1 MGTPQKKYHITDE
14 GKIYRIADNGEITE
28 MGDISEVDREK
39 KCPAS
44 RVTRKSRSPKPKTA
58 TRRPRPKREKTEDG
72 NNYGCLVL
80 ILLVVGI
87 LAFFALN

>member
-1 MGTPQKKYHITDE
+1 MTDE

-28 MGDISEVDREK
+28 LGDVSDVDREGK
-39 KCPAS
+39 RPAS
-44 RVTRKSRSPKPKTA
+44 RVPRKARSPKPKTA
-58 TRRPRPKREKTEDG
+58 TRRPRPKREKSEDG